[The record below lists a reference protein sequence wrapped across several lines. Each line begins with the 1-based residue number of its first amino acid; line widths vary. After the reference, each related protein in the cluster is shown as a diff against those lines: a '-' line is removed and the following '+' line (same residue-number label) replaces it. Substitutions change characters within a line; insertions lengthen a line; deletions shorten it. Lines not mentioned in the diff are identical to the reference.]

1 MCKRRPFRISH
12 ILGQQ
17 KYDLIEFGLDFEYF
31 HCTDDNVHIRKRVF
45 SILEQHIKHLRI
57 DSIIVEKRKTGP
69 GLREPK
75 KFYPSMLG
83 YLIRYVIKGTDLRDI
98 DEVLVITDTI
108 PIQKKRRAIEKAV
121 KVTLRSMLPPTTKF
135 RIMHHMSRSTY
146 GLQIA
151 DYCNWAVFRKWE
163 RGDSL
168 FYQKI
173 RPGISSE
180 FDIFRGGQLHYY

>member
-1 MCKRRPFRISH
+1 
-12 ILGQQ
+12 
-17 KYDLIEFGLDFEYF
+17 
-31 HCTDDNVHIRKRVF
+31 
-45 SILEQHIKHLRI
+45 LRI